1 MQECWVSALY
11 AERKSIRRQWE
22 TLLRLEDGDT
32 PIAAPDCLVHLIDWT
47 LDEIFDEL
55 RRKRASHASA
65 PGSPAAAMATSDC
78 RCGHNPLT
86 KHFLAGEQAL
96 LESLVLLQAKAASI
110 DPGRRATA
118 VARLYVAVHAVA
130 RREVRAFC
138 GVCARPRASGDPT
151 RPTRRAVTA
160 DSVPPRWVD
169 ALPEGGRR
177 LPGHATKHSVELRER
192 LEARLE
198 GRLAH
203 ALVRV

>member
-1 MQECWVSALY
+1 M
-11 AERKSIRRQWE
+11 
-22 TLLRLEDGDT
+22 
-32 PIAAPDCLVHLIDWT
+32 HLIDWT

-55 RRKRASHASA
+55 RRKRAPHACA
-65 PGSPAAAMATSDC
+65 PNSPAAAFATSDC

-96 LESLVLLQAKAASI
+96 LESLVLLQAKKASI
-110 DPGRRATA
+110 DPGGRATA
-118 VARLYVAVHAVA
+118 VARLYVALHAVA

-138 GVCARPRASGDPT
+138 GVCARPSATGAPT
-151 RPTRRAVTA
+151 SPPRRAVTTG
-160 DSVPPRWVD
+160 SVPPRGVD

-177 LPGHATKHSVELRER
+177 LPGHATKHTVELRER